1 MTTCSSVDQGESLL
15 GGIPLSRFIKKAAPS
30 PGSDHGFR
38 LAAAYLPGDLNTT
51 FSPGFA
57 VLSAAWPAPGRGPGS
72 VPPPAPALAPCRR
85 RAAPFVWFFSLETL
99 PSEQQPRHCRPPTVA
114 IAFCSCSPQ
123 PESGGKLW
131 RKKSSNP
138 SFIAHWPVFLHPPLV
153 PSLRSLS

>member
-38 LAAAYLPGDLNTT
+38 LAAAYLPGSLNMT

-57 VLSAAWPAPGRGPGS
+57 VLSAAWPAPGRRPRLRSSPGS
-72 VPPPAPALAPCRR
+72 RSSPLPPPGS
-85 RAAPFVWFFSLETL
+85 PFRLLFSLETL

-123 PESGGKLW
+123 PETGGKLW